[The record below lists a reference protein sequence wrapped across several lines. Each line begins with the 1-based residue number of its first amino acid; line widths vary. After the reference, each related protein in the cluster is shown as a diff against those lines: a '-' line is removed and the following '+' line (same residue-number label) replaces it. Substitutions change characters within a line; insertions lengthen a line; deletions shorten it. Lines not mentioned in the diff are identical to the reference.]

1 MPTGDFILMSGV
13 LTVPGE
19 RASQDVPTLGLHGD
33 DGAGE
38 GPARGTGG
46 GGGTNPCL
54 M

>member
-1 MPTGDFILMSGV
+1 MSGV

-38 GPARGTGG
+38 RPARGTGG
-46 GGGTNPCL
+46 GRRHTH
-54 M
+54 